1 MECLFEAQNKC
12 KAASV
17 VASSRLSVS
26 GDDRKAARD
35 VKRGAG
41 RQAGSSSQTPLVAP
55 YRAAFWPSLL
65 TESLEQAK
73 LLCIVVSVALNGESQ
88 STQNPPNRSNSPFR
102 ATETTIHNNWGSF
115 TFIFNFNLNI
125 PRYKFSKFTIWR
137 LFNILPYI
145 SLYFE
150 QTTRFAACLGSLLRD
165 LSVLYPH
172 RGCTYHYW
180 YVCGDTHITV
190 TSLTLME

>member
-102 ATETTIHNNWGSF
+102 ATETTIHNNWGRS
-115 TFIFNFNLNI
+115 TFILSFNLI
-125 PRYKFSKFTIWR
+125 RRSYSPIHFFIFRT
-137 LFNILPYI
+137 
-145 SLYFE
+145 
-150 QTTRFAACLGSLLRD
+150 TTRLDACVGSLCSFQQLHLCHPNRSQCVSQNPTFG
-165 LSVLYPH
+165 LIY
-172 RGCTYHYW
+172 G
-180 YVCGDTHITV
+180 
-190 TSLTLME
+190 